1 MFKHVASERRD
12 DTQKENDMLDKT
24 LAHEDGGTDIESI
37 DALLDGL
44 TVDEV
49 AEPEVE
55 TTVEPEVHA
64 ETDTGVAVGAEA
76 IDVEAAAEAALNL
89 ELMKEDSYAEAATD
103 EIADPAAVETAKET
117 KAAEKAAKAPK
128 TPSEP
133 KVRVARDLKDL
144 PADAFVLT
152 TDVPADLE
160 ANKTAVIAKRPAQ
173 VKIAEKFD
181 NVLTSIAAGKEPS
194 TYVMD
199 CFRLLNKA
207 EGGEISSKDLV
218 AGLRQPGMRTETEG
232 YSEGTARSQ
241 VGQIMA
247 LFDVLQI
254 AKRTG
259 DRLKLNEDSTLV
271 QALREKI
278 AA

>member
-24 LAHEDGGTDIESI
+24 LAHEDGGTDIENI

-49 AEPEVE
+49 TEPEVE

-64 ETDTGVAVGAEA
+64 ETDTGAAVGAEV
-76 IDVEAAAEAALNL
+76 IDIEAAAEAALHL
-89 ELMKEDSYAEAATD
+89 ELTKEDTYAEAATD
-103 EIADPAAVETAKET
+103 EIADPAAVDTAKEA
-117 KAAEKAAKAPK
+117 KAAAKAPK

-133 KVRVARDLKDL
+133 KVRVARDLKEL
-144 PADAFVLT
+144 PVDAFVLT
-152 TDVPADLE
+152 TDVPADLD